1 MVRELVDRGH
11 EAIPVTLPAGDERAG
26 WSQYADAIVAAAA
39 DRRGLVIVGQSLG
52 GFSAPIAAAR
62 LNASRIVLV
71 NAMIPLPGE
80 TGSEWWSDTGSGE
93 AHHEHLRS
101 LGIAPET
108 ADDDVIYFHDTPP
121 DLLTEIRRRPE
132 PEQSMTPMEQ
142 PWPLD
147 AWPDIPTR
155 VLTGR
160 DDRLFPADFQRRIAR
175 ERLGLDVELLPG
187 GHLLAWSHPGEL
199 ADKLVEGLTA
209 A

>member
-1 MVRELVDRGH
+1 MVVRHGV
-11 EAIPVTLPAGDERAG
+11 
-26 WSQYADAIVAAAA
+26 
-39 DRRGLVIVGQSLG
+39 
-52 GFSAPIAAAR
+52 
-62 LNASRIVLV
+62 
-71 NAMIPLPGE
+71 
-80 TGSEWWSDTGSGE
+80 GE

-101 LGIAPET
+101 LGIAPGT

-121 DLLTEIRRRPE
+121 DILAEIRQRPE
-132 PEQSMTPMEQ
+132 PKQSMTPMEQ

-199 ADKLVEGLTA
+199 ADKLVGPREGEGGPRTRTPLELLEKFA
-209 A
+209 